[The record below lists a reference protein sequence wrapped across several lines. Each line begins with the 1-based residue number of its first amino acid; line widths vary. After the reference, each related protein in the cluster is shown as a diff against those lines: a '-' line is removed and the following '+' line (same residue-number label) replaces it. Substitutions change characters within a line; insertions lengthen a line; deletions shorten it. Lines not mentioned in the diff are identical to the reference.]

1 MKQLTPKAIRLLVKQ
16 HATISEITSRYGIS
30 EEELFQMIQKFFS
43 LHSQHTEA
51 NRIWSKLQKNS
62 NKKAVPKEPSS
73 DIATEH
79 NEQEHTTLNLSSE
92 AEPSDS
98 TSLQLE
104 EDAKSSVSIL
114 SQLEDKAAGMS
125 YELMQLELNHKE
137 CTQKLLE
144 SRKRLSQLNEALE
157 QMKMVVKE
165 YEETI
170 SGILEEVQL
179 TCSERAEINAMR
191 REMSANL
198 SLLRAKIFD
207 LKKVTIFV
215 YEDGTIDVENGEV
228 PAVNSETLN
237 QKFGELV
244 LQPQALE
251 FSVTLKEINSIATLL
266 LWTEH
271 FESSSIPYEVVFDRD
286 PVRDFYNMV
295 KA

>member
-1 MKQLTPKAIRLLVKQ
+1 MKQLNAKAIRLFVKR
-16 HATISEITSRYGIS
+16 HTTISEITSKYGIS
-30 EEELFQMIQKFFS
+30 EEELFHAIQKFFS
-43 LHSQHTEA
+43 QHAEA
-51 NRIWSKLQKNS
+51 NRIWNQLQKNS
-62 NKKAVPKEPSS
+62 TKKAVPKEPSS

-92 AEPSDS
+92 DEPSDS
-98 TSLQLE
+98 ASLQLE
-104 EDAKSSVSIL
+104 EDAKSSVSTL
-114 SQLEDKAAGMS
+114 PQLEDEATRMS
-125 YELMQLELNHKE
+125 HELMQLESKHKA
-137 CTQKLLE
+137 CTQELLE
-144 SRKRLSQLNEALE
+144 SRKELLQLNEELE
-157 QMKMVVKE
+157 QMKLAVQK

-170 SGILEEVQL
+170 SGILEKVQL

-228 PAVNSETLN
+228 PAVNSEALN
-237 QKFGELV
+237 QMFGELV

-251 FSVTLKEINSIATLL
+251 FSVTLKEINSIAALL

-286 PVRDFYNMV
+286 PVKDFYNMV

>member
-1 MKQLTPKAIRLLVKQ
+1 MKQLNAKAIRLFVKR
-16 HATISEITSRYGIS
+16 HTTISEITSKYDIS
-30 EEELFQMIQKFFS
+30 EEELFQAIQKFFS
-43 LHSQHTEA
+43 QHAEA
-51 NRIWSKLQKNS
+51 NRIWNQLQKNS
-62 NKKAVPKEPSS
+62 TKKAVSKEPSS
-73 DIATEH
+73 NIATEH

-92 AEPSDS
+92 DEPSDS
-98 TSLQLE
+98 ASLQLK

-114 SQLEDKAAGMS
+114 PQLEDEATRMS
-125 YELMQLELNHKE
+125 HELMQLESKHKA
-137 CTQKLLE
+137 CTQKLLNSKKE
-144 SRKRLSQLNEALE
+144 LLQLNEALE
-157 QMKMVVKE
+157 QMKQVVQEHKE
-165 YEETI
+165 ALAEMFK
-170 SGILEEVQL
+170 GVQL
-179 TCSERAEINAMR
+179 TCSERAEINAMQ

>member
-1 MKQLTPKAIRLLVKQ
+1 MKQLTAKAIRLFVKR
-16 HATISEITSRYGIS
+16 HTTISEITSKYGIS
-30 EEELFQMIQKFFS
+30 EEELFHAIQKFFS
-43 LHSQHTEA
+43 QHAEA
-51 NRIWSKLQKNS
+51 NRIWNQLQKNS
-62 NKKAVPKEPSS
+62 TKKAVPKEPSS

-92 AEPSDS
+92 DEPSDS
-98 TSLQLE
+98 ASLQLE

-114 SQLEDKAAGMS
+114 PQLEDEATRMS
-125 YELMQLELNHKE
+125 HELMQLESKHKA
-137 CTQKLLE
+137 CTQKLLNSKKE
-144 SRKRLSQLNEALE
+144 LLQLNEALE
-157 QMKMVVKE
+157 QMKQIVQEHKE
-165 YEETI
+165 ALDEMLK
-170 SGILEEVQL
+170 GVQL
-179 TCSERAEINAMR
+179 TCSERAEINALQ

-228 PAVNSETLN
+228 PAVNSEALN

-251 FSVTLKEINSIATLL
+251 FSVTLKEINSIAALL

>member
-1 MKQLTPKAIRLLVKQ
+1 MKQLNAKAIRLFVKR
-16 HATISEITSRYGIS
+16 HTTISEITSKYGIS
-30 EEELFQMIQKFFS
+30 EEELFHAIQKFFS
-43 LHSQHTEA
+43 QHAEA
-51 NRIWSKLQKNS
+51 NRIWNQLQKNS
-62 NKKAVPKEPSS
+62 TKKAVPKEPSS

-92 AEPSDS
+92 DEPSDS
-98 TSLQLE
+98 ASLQLE
-104 EDAKSSVSIL
+104 EDAKSSVSTL
-114 SQLEDKAAGMS
+114 PQLEDEATRMS
-125 YELMQLELNHKE
+125 HELMQLESKHKA
-137 CTQKLLE
+137 CTQELLE
-144 SRKRLSQLNEALE
+144 ARKELLQLNEELE
-157 QMKMVVKE
+157 QMKLAVQK

-170 SGILEEVQL
+170 SGILEKVQL

-228 PAVNSETLN
+228 PAVNSEALN

-251 FSVTLKEINSIATLL
+251 FSVTLKEINSIAALL

-286 PVRDFYNMV
+286 PVKDFYNMV

>member
-1 MKQLTPKAIRLLVKQ
+1 MKQLNAKAIRLFVKR
-16 HATISEITSRYGIS
+16 HTTISEITSKYGIS
-30 EEELFQMIQKFFS
+30 EEELFHAIQKFFS
-43 LHSQHTEA
+43 QHAEA
-51 NRIWSKLQKNS
+51 NRIWNQLQKNS
-62 NKKAVPKEPSS
+62 TKKAVPKEPSS

-92 AEPSDS
+92 DEPSDS
-98 TSLQLE
+98 ASLQLE
-104 EDAKSSVSIL
+104 EDAKSSVSTL
-114 SQLEDKAAGMS
+114 PQLEDEATRMS
-125 YELMQLELNHKE
+125 HELMQLESKHKA
-137 CTQKLLE
+137 CTQELLE
-144 SRKRLSQLNEALE
+144 SRKELLQLNEELE
-157 QMKMVVKE
+157 QMKLAVQK

-170 SGILEEVQL
+170 SGILEKVQL

-228 PAVNSETLN
+228 PAVNSEALN

-251 FSVTLKEINSIATLL
+251 FSVTLKEINSIAALL

-286 PVRDFYNMV
+286 PVKDFYNMV

>member
-1 MKQLTPKAIRLLVKQ
+1 MKQLNAKSIRLFVKR
-16 HATISEITSRYGIS
+16 HTTISEITSKYDIS
-30 EEELFQMIQKFFS
+30 EEELFQAIQKFFS
-43 LHSQHTEA
+43 QHAEA
-51 NRIWSKLQKNS
+51 NRIWNQLQKNS
-62 NKKAVPKEPSS
+62 TKKAVPKEPSS
-73 DIATEH
+73 NIATEH

-92 AEPSDS
+92 DEPSDS
-98 TSLQLE
+98 ASLQLK

-114 SQLEDKAAGMS
+114 PQLEDEATRMS
-125 YELMQLELNHKE
+125 HELMQLDSKHKAY
-137 CTQKLLE
+137 TQKLLKSKKE
-144 SRKRLSQLNEALE
+144 LLQLNEALE
-157 QMKMVVKE
+157 QMKQVVQKHKE
-165 YEETI
+165 ALAEM
-170 SGILEEVQL
+170 LEGVQL
-179 TCSERAEINAMR
+179 TCSERAEINAMQ

-244 LQPQALE
+244 LHPQALE
-251 FSVTLKEINSIATLL
+251 FSVTLKEIKSIATLL